1 MQKHWTHF
9 LLVLIFVVLAG
20 IFVRVV
26 ALGPPDELVRMESME
41 PRYVQGFAA
50 DGSTAAGNPVQVAG
64 KDSGGLAQ
72 SLRTDTD
79 GALYIIPAGPSTVTL
94 SAGDPLPI
102 TGTIGTI
109 VGVVDVDA
117 TGQGDVPITLD
128 SEQITVADI
137 VTGEVD
143 IGTVI
148 NVVDVDATG
157 QGDLPMVPFAA
168 IAETGVTEIIGENE
182 QVSQYDWSEG
192 TEIALGGTYSGEVL
206 NITLILSGT
215 LTEAGT
221 LLVFDADPSV
231 TIADANLA
239 TASWLL
245 AIGKI
250 DIAAGDWFEENSG
263 GTGAVAHFATPIAF
277 HALSSLWVAYYH
289 EGSTQWNSGATDN
302 ETLDIQI
309 EYRKDSE

>member
-1 MQKHWTHF
+1 MTKHWTNF
-9 LLVLIFVVLAG
+9 LLALIFVVLVG
-20 IFVRVV
+20 IFINV
-26 ALGPPDELVRMESME
+26 ALSGPPDDSVAL
-41 PRYVQGFAA
+41 QGYQTRTVF
-50 DGSTAAGNPVQVAG
+50 
-64 KDSGGLAQ
+64 LA
-72 SLRTDTD
+72 
-79 GALYIIPAGPSTVTL
+79 
-94 SAGDPLPI
+94 AGDPLPI

-157 QGDLPMVPFAA
+157 QGDLPMVPFAP

-221 LLVFDADPSV
+221 LLIFDADPSV
-231 TIADANLA
+231 TLADANLA

-245 AIGKI
+245 AIGKV
-250 DIAAGDWFEENSG
+250 DVAAGDWFEENAA
-263 GTGAVAHFATPIAF
+263 GTGATATFAVPIAF
-277 HALSSLWVAYYH
+277 HSMSSLWVAFYH
-289 EGSTQWNSGATDN
+289 EGATQWNSLAADN
-302 ETLDIQI
+302 ESLDVQI
-309 EYRKDSE
+309 EIRRDS